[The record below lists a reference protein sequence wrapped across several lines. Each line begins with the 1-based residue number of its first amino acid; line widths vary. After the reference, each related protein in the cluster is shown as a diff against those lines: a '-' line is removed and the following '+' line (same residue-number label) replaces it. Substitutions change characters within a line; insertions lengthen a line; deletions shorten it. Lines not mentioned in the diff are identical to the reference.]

1 HPPLGQPR
9 DETDEYPEVP
19 SGAVRDVG
27 GGPGRGGGGDM
38 FRVFII
44 LLILVPLLAIW
55 GLAQMGQWIGALPT
69 VLAVIVTS
77 VIGVVLARRQGL
89 EVYRLTV
96 LQLNRGE
103 LPSDTLLDGLLIL
116 AGGLLLMAPG
126 FFTDTVGFL
135 LMIPYIRGIV
145 RLFVKRWF
153 EKKTREGRVI
163 RITRRW

>member
-1 HPPLGQPR
+1 
-9 DETDEYPEVP
+9 
-19 SGAVRDVG
+19 
-27 GGPGRGGGGDM
+27 M

-44 LLILVPLLAIW
+44 LLILVPLLEIW

-103 LPSDTLLDGLLIL
+103 LPSDTLLDGLLDPGGRT
-116 AGGLLLMAPG
+116 AADGSGLLYGYRRFSPDDSLYTG
-126 FFTDTVGFL
+126 NCE
-135 LMIPYIRGIV
+135 IV
-145 RLFVKRWF
+145 CETLV
-153 EKKTREGRVI
+153 
-163 RITRRW
+163 